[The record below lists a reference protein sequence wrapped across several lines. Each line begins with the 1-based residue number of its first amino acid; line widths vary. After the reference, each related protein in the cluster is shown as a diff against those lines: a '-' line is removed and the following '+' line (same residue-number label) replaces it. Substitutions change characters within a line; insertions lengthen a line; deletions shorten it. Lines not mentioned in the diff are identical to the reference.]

1 MHEAHAEYTR
11 QIWADADDRVRL
23 QVELQR
29 QREMT
34 TRELFKV
41 QMNQVRGE
49 AERDRLQ
56 AELERNET
64 HLRQQR
70 DQAERDR
77 AEAERR
83 LEQQQV
89 LADERQRGALLELKL
104 QYATAAHPS
113 TASTPR
119 CTSPPH
125 GQKHTQLHHTYR
137 GALATSPTGAAL
149 DDSS

>member
-1 MHEAHAEYTR
+1 MHDAYVNMHEAHAVHTR
-11 QIWADADDRVRL
+11 QIRVDADDRVRL

-29 QREMT
+29 QRELI
-34 TRELFKV
+34 TRELFEA

-77 AEAERR
+77 VEAQR
-83 LEQQQV
+83 QQA
-89 LADERQRGALLELKL
+89 LADQRQRDQSERDRSEA
-104 QYATAAHPS
+104 
-113 TASTPR
+113 
-119 CTSPPH
+119 
-125 GQKHTQLHHTYR
+125 
-137 GALATSPTGAAL
+137 
-149 DDSS
+149 